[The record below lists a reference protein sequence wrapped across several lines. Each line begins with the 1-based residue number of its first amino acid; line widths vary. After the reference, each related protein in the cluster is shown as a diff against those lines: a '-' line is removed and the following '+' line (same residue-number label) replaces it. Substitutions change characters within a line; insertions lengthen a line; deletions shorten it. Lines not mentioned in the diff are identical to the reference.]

1 MSCGHLLTGS
11 FLEHREFTCLELP
24 FHWNP
29 ELVGSFGGGRRGRRL
44 TCSIVTLFSTNTTK
58 IGLELNADLDGET
71 PATTLYTHCCDF
83 LYSAASYKLQDRPQA
98 FK

>member
-29 ELVGSFGGGRRGRRL
+29 ELVGSFGGGG
-44 TCSIVTLFSTNTTK
+44 
-58 IGLELNADLDGET
+58 GGGD
-71 PATTLYTHCCDF
+71 
-83 LYSAASYKLQDRPQA
+83 
-98 FK
+98 